1 MKKVLTILS
10 VLTLMMTTTAA
21 FAEPQPPKIAVVDIQ
36 KVVAASSQVK
46 ALKSS
51 QEAKNKELAAFIKK
65 AQADVNK
72 QTDIKKK
79 KSLAESYEKQL
90 AQKREANLKEYTT
103 KLKAADA
110 AITAQIGKKATEL
123 GYTMVLP
130 KSALRI
136 FLYVAGLAASREK
149 LTSWRGESRSFSA
162 KCLFNAAPLLLIE
175 ILGVLLWCSLIY
187 PIIFQKAG
195 LIKGSPLPIN

>member
-10 VLTLMMTTTAA
+10 VLTLMMTTAAA

-72 QTDIKKK
+72 QTDVKKK

-130 KSALRI
+130 KSAVVYGGDDI
-136 FLYVAGLAASREK
+136 TA
-149 LTSWRGESRSFSA
+149 T
-162 KCLFNAAPLLLIE
+162 
-175 ILGVLLWCSLIY
+175 VL
-187 PIIFQKAG
+187 KT
-195 LIKGSPLPIN
+195 IK

>member
-72 QTDIKKK
+72 QTDVKKK

-110 AITAQIGKKATEL
+110 GITAQIGKKATEL

-130 KSALRI
+130 KSAVVYGGDDI
-136 FLYVAGLAASREK
+136 TA
-149 LTSWRGESRSFSA
+149 T
-162 KCLFNAAPLLLIE
+162 
-175 ILGVLLWCSLIY
+175 VL
-187 PIIFQKAG
+187 KT
-195 LIKGSPLPIN
+195 IK